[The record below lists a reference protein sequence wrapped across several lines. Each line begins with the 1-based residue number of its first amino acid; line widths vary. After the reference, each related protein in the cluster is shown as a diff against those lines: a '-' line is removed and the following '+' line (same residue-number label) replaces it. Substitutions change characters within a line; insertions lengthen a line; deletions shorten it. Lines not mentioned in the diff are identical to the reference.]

1 MRNKKTNKG
10 EKGYLKSQKKVTII
24 RTIVLFALSL
34 AIFLTGLISTG
45 QKENLLTIV
54 AVLGCLPASRSAV
67 NMIMTLRFHGISQ
80 EDFEKIRPHTGACAV
95 LADLVFTSYEKNFE
109 IHHMAFKGN
118 SLIGYTANAGCDAK
132 ACEKH
137 LHDLCVQNHLS
148 DVDIKIFKELP
159 KYVNRLD
166 SMQGLP
172 DYEVEEE
179 GKAPVS
185 KAELVCALMRAI
197 SL

>member
-1 MRNKKTNKG
+1 MKSAKKKKG
-10 EKGYLKSQKKVTII
+10 EKGYLSYQKKATVI
-24 RTIVLFALSL
+24 RTAALFLLSL
-34 AIFLTGLISTG
+34 AVFLIGFLSTG
-45 QKENLLTIV
+45 KKENLLTIV

-67 NMIMTLRFHGISQ
+67 NMIMVLRYHGIGE
-80 EDFEKIRPHTGACAV
+80 EDYQKIRPHIGLCST

-118 SLIGYTANAGCDAK
+118 SLIGYTANEGCDAK

-137 LHDLCVQNHLS
+137 LHSMCVQNNLA
-148 DVDIKIFKELP
+148 DVDIKIFKDLP
-159 KYVNRLD
+159 KYLNRLD
-166 SMQGLP
+166 QLQDVA

-179 GKAPVS
+179 GKDPVPKS
-185 KAELVCALMRAI
+185 ALVCALMKAI